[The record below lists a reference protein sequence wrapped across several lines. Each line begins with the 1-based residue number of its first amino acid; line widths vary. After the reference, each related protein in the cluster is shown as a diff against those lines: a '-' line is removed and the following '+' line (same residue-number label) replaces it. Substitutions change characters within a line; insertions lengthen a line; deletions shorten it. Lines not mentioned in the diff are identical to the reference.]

1 VLRTVQHAKNLVF
14 TTFNGVMAYTK
25 KNKKNK
31 NGDNCIAAV
40 DIPTL
45 CCKSVSAII
54 YFVSFID

>member
-1 VLRTVQHAKNLVF
+1 
-14 TTFNGVMAYTK
+14 MAYTK

-54 YFVSFID
+54 YFVSFIDWSIDPSIHRYAVLW